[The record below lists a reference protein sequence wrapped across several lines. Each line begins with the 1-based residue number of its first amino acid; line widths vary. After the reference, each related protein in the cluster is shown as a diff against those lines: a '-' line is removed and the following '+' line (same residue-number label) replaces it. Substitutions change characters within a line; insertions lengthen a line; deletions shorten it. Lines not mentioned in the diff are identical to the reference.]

1 MIDNNEQILQKL
13 CLFEQ
18 ESNKRFYSQDSLYYY
33 SPFKSDSLRFYSY
46 HVIAMTG
53 VSSIQSCAIG
63 IYIPPDEPYC
73 VVENDIIIEFKDN
86 IVDGYQARKI
96 NNNLLLYKFCED
108 MEDNEFIATIIKIK
122 LK

>member
-1 MIDNNEQILQKL
+1 MDNNKQILQDL
-13 CLFEQ
+13 LHVEQ
-18 ESNKRFYSQDSLYYY
+18 KFNQRFYSSNCIYYY

-108 MEDNEFIATIIKIK
+108 MEDNEFIANIIKIK